1 MFRLPG
7 ATFDDESWEVAVILG
22 LVVRWVL
29 LAVAIAL
36 TAWLLPGF
44 EVAGG
49 FLTYLWVAVIFSLVN
64 VILGP
69 ILHLLSLPLTVI
81 TLGLFALVVN
91 AALVGITA
99 WLSSDLSVD
108 GFLPAFFAAIL
119 ISIFSALLSLLLPRS
134 R

>member
-1 MFRLPG
+1 VVIVRL
-7 ATFDDESWEVAVILG
+7 I
-22 LVVRWVL
+22 VRWVL

-36 TAWLLPGF
+36 TAWLLPGMD
-44 EVAGG
+44 VSGG
-49 FLTYLWVAVIFSLVN
+49 VLTYLWIAVIFSFVN

-69 ILHLLSLPLTVI
+69 ILHLLSLPITVI

-99 WLSSDLSVD
+99 WISDDLSVD

-119 ISIFSALLSLLLPRS
+119 ISVFSAVLSLLTPGS